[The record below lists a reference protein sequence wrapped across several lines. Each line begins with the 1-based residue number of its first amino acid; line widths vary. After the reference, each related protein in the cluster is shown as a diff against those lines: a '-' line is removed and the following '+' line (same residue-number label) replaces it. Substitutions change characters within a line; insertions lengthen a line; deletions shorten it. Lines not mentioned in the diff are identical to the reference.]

1 MQEYE
6 KTSFCCENT
15 LQEPESPGRPCPLTF
30 AAGKKLKTTLPKTNE
45 MKNQNMK
52 LWAALAL
59 GAVCA
64 LPAQAQK
71 QKAAVKDTVA
81 TVQHGASNMML
92 NASSESEPRFINVGL
107 PEATG
112 GTVVTENGLAVT
124 FDANAV
130 KTNQAW
136 RQDGSF
142 AGATSRN
149 LSETAIKLGEV
160 GVSMI
165 TNSKKGGNKF
175 AGVFNLKT
183 NSFGLMSGNLSLSGP
198 LKRGWYYAANAF
210 VNLDPG
216 TTNVNF
222 TRFLDKTQLY
232 KGILTKRYKKGEF
245 NVQYKYATSK
255 MINTKMSPYIYRDG
269 KQVDALDNFDI
280 AHGNYLGNSITW
292 HVKDPLTGEY
302 KDINIL
308 DDTGTQTHMLDL
320 FGKHTFDNGMNLD
333 YSFRYQHAL
342 SGANEFAYSA
352 ITDASNLPANQRYIY
367 ANKSTEQVYT
377 GLVQNGTFQYSSG
390 NPVNTVMARL
400 ELDKKHEKHHWLVG
414 FQSSY
419 FNADKRATGILTF
432 LQEVAENPQHVIQ
445 QELVNGVWTNTK
457 ADQYGQ
463 WNYNNSMFY
472 YDGTETRNA
481 IYATE
486 QWKILPN
493 LKLDLGARFEWH
505 RINGNWA
512 PGTVRNSW
520 DDKTWISGETQKIKK
535 DNFNKSF
542 TATLTWHILKNFGI
556 IGDAYYIEATDGL
569 RAYKS
574 SNDPLAKTNVVP
586 YFAGGVFFNSKWIS
600 VISRVSRIS
609 RSNLVAS
616 GGFNNSSGENTKLT
630 FNYDIKT
637 VGWTTDANITPFKGF
652 DLHLMLTLQNP
663 VYDNFEFDVF
673 GEHYDYSGL
682 PARIT
687 SKTLIEID
695 PSYQW
700 KKFRVWASARY
711 FSKQSCSYP
720 ATLYFPSRWET
731 FAGFDYTHNK
741 HVKFS
746 LNVVNLLNQTG
757 AQGRIS
763 GTNTAIDPTPY
774 YDQPVA
780 GTYIRPFTVEFKT
793 QIKF

>member
-1 MQEYE
+1 
-6 KTSFCCENT
+6 
-15 LQEPESPGRPCPLTF
+15 
-30 AAGKKLKTTLPKTNE
+30 

-112 GTVVTENGLAVT
+112 GTVVTENGLSVT
-124 FDANAV
+124 YDTYTL

-216 TTNVNF
+216 TTNINF
-222 TRFLDKTQLY
+222 TRFLDNTQLY

-245 NVQYKYATSK
+245 NVQYKYITSK
-255 MINTKMSPYIYRDG
+255 MLNTKMSPYIYRDG

-280 AHGNYLGNSITW
+280 SHGNYLGNSIIW

-308 DDTGTQTHMLDL
+308 DDTGTRTHMFDL
-320 FGKHTFDNGMNLD
+320 FGNHTFDNGMNLD
-333 YSFRYQHAL
+333 YSFRYQHANAG
-342 SGANEFAYSA
+342 SGEFAYFA
-352 ITDASNLPANQRYIY
+352 ITDATVPTEGQRYIY
-367 ANKSTEQVYT
+367 ANKATDQPYT
-377 GLVQNGTFQYSSG
+377 GLVQNATYQYSSG
-390 NPVNTVMARL
+390 TPVNNAFGRL
-400 ELDKKHEKHHWLVG
+400 ELSKKHRKHQWLVG
-414 FQSSY
+414 LQSSY
-419 FNADKRATGILTF
+419 SNVDNYATGYFSF
-432 LQEVAENPQHVIQ
+432 LQEVAENPQHLIQ
-445 QELVNGVWTNTK
+445 QNYVNGAWQNTQ
-457 ADQYGQ
+457 ADRYGQ
-463 WNYNNSMFY
+463 WNYNGSMLYF
-472 YDGTETRNA
+472 DGSDTRNA

-505 RINGNWA
+505 HINGNWA
-512 PGTVRNSW
+512 PTEVRNTW
-520 DDKTWISGETQKIKK
+520 ADKTWVSGDTQKIKK
-535 DNFNKSF
+535 NNFNKSF
-542 TATLTWHILKNFGI
+542 TATLTWNILSNFGL
-556 IGDAYYIEATDGL
+556 IGDAYYIEATDAL
-569 RAYKS
+569 SVYKT

-600 VISRVSRIS
+600 IISRISHIS

-616 GGFNNSSGENTKLT
+616 GGFTNSAGENTKLS

-637 VGWTTDANITPFKGF
+637 LGWTTDANITPFKGF
-652 DLHLMLTLQNP
+652 NLHLMLTLQNP

-673 GEHYDYSGL
+673 GEHYNYNGV
-682 PARIT
+682 PARAT

-695 PSYQW
+695 PSYEW

-711 FSKQSCSYP
+711 FSKQPCSYP

-731 FAGFDYTHNK
+731 FAGFDYKYNK
-741 HVKFS
+741 HINFS
-746 LNVVNLLNQTG
+746 LNMVNLLNQTG

-774 YDQPVA
+774 YDKPVA

>member
-1 MQEYE
+1 
-6 KTSFCCENT
+6 
-15 LQEPESPGRPCPLTF
+15 
-30 AAGKKLKTTLPKTNE
+30 
-45 MKNQNMK
+45 MKNKNMK

-71 QKAAVKDTVA
+71 QKATVKDTVA
-81 TVQHGASNMML
+81 TVQHGANNMML

-112 GTVVTENGLAVT
+112 GTVVTENGLSVT
-124 FDANAV
+124 YDTYTLR
-130 KTNQAW
+130 TNQAW

-245 NVQYKYATSK
+245 NVQYKYVTSK

-280 AHGNYLGNSITW
+280 SHGNYLGNSITW

-302 KDINIL
+302 KDINIM
-308 DDTGTQTHMLDL
+308 DDTGTRTHMLDL
-320 FGKHTFDNGMNLD
+320 FGNHTFDNGMNLD
-333 YSFRYQHAL
+333 YSFRYQHANAG
-342 SGANEFAYSA
+342 SGEFAYFA
-352 ITDASNLPANQRYIY
+352 ITDATVPTEGQRYIY
-367 ANKSTEQVYT
+367 ANKATDQPYT
-377 GLVQNGTFQYSSG
+377 GLVQNTTYQYSSG
-390 NPVNTVMARL
+390 TPVNNAFGRL
-400 ELDKKHEKHHWLVG
+400 ELSKKHRRHQWLVG
-414 FQSSY
+414 LQSSY
-419 FNADKRATGILTF
+419 SNVDNYATGIFSF
-432 LQEVAENPQHVIQ
+432 LQEVAENPQHLIQ
-445 QELVNGVWTNTK
+445 QSYVNGAWQNTQ
-457 ADQYGQ
+457 ADRYGQ
-463 WNYNNSMFY
+463 WNYNGSMFY
-472 YDGTETRNA
+472 FDGSETRNA

-505 RINGNWA
+505 HINGNWA
-512 PGTVRNSW
+512 PTEVRNTW
-520 DDKTWISGETQKIKK
+520 ADKTWVSGDTQKIKK
-535 DNFNKSF
+535 NNFNKSF
-542 TATLTWHILKNFGI
+542 TATLTWNILSNFGL
-556 IGDAYYIEATDGL
+556 IGDAYYIEATDAL
-569 RAYKS
+569 SVYKT

-600 VISRVSRIS
+600 IISRISHIS

-616 GGFNNSSGENTKLT
+616 GGFTNSAGENTKLS

-637 VGWTTDANITPFKGF
+637 LGWTTDANITPFEGF
-652 DLHLMLTLQNP
+652 NLHLMLTLQNP
-663 VYDNFEFDVF
+663 KYDNFEFDVF
-673 GEHYDYSGL
+673 GEHYNYNGL
-682 PARIT
+682 PARVT

-695 PSYQW
+695 PSYEW

-711 FSKQSCSYP
+711 FSKQPCSYP

-731 FAGFDYTHNK
+731 FAGFDYKYNK
-741 HVKFS
+741 HINFS

-774 YDQPVA
+774 YDKPVA

>member
-1 MQEYE
+1 M
-6 KTSFCCENT
+6 
-15 LQEPESPGRPCPLTF
+15 
-30 AAGKKLKTTLPKTNE
+30 
-45 MKNQNMK
+45 
-52 LWAALAL
+52 
-59 GAVCA
+59 
-64 LPAQAQK
+64 
-71 QKAAVKDTVA
+71 
-81 TVQHGASNMML
+81 QHGASNMML

-352 ITDASNLPANQRYIY
+352 ITDASNLLANQRYIY
-367 ANKSTEQVYT
+367 ANKTTEQVYT

-569 RAYKS
+569 SAYKS

>member
-6 KTSFCCENT
+6 KTTFCCENM
-15 LQEPESPGRPCPLTF
+15 LQEPESPGHPCSLTF

-81 TVQHGASNMML
+81 TVQHGANNMML

-112 GTVVTENGLAVT
+112 GTVVTENGLSVT
-124 FDANAV
+124 YDTYTLR
-130 KTNQAW
+130 TNQAW

-245 NVQYKYATSK
+245 NVQYKYVTSK

-280 AHGNYLGNSITW
+280 SHGNYLGNSITW

-302 KDINIL
+302 KDINIM
-308 DDTGTQTHMLDL
+308 DDTGTRTHMLDL
-320 FGKHTFDNGMNLD
+320 FGNHTFDNGMNLD
-333 YSFRYQHAL
+333 YSFRYQHANAG
-342 SGANEFAYSA
+342 SGEFAYFA
-352 ITDASNLPANQRYIY
+352 ITDATVPTEGQRYIY
-367 ANKSTEQVYT
+367 ANKATDQPYT
-377 GLVQNGTFQYSSG
+377 GLVQNTTYQYSSG
-390 NPVNTVMARL
+390 TPVNNAFGRL
-400 ELDKKHEKHHWLVG
+400 ELSKKHRKHQWLVG
-414 FQSSY
+414 LQSSY
-419 FNADKRATGILTF
+419 SNVDNYATGIFSF
-432 LQEVAENPQHVIQ
+432 LQEVAENPQHLILQ
-445 QELVNGVWTNTK
+445 SYVNGAWQNTQ
-457 ADQYGQ
+457 ADRYGQ
-463 WNYNNSMFY
+463 WNYNGSMLYF
-472 YDGTETRNA
+472 DGSETRNA

-505 RINGNWA
+505 HINGNWA
-512 PGTVRNSW
+512 PTEVRNTW
-520 DDKTWISGETQKIKK
+520 ADKTWVSGDTQKIKK
-535 DNFNKSF
+535 NNFNKSF
-542 TATLTWHILKNFGI
+542 TATLTWNILNNFGL
-556 IGDAYYIEATDGL
+556 IGDAYYIEATDAL
-569 RAYKS
+569 SVYKT

-600 VISRVSRIS
+600 IISRISHIS

-616 GGFNNSSGENTKLT
+616 GGFTNSAGENTKLS
-630 FNYDIKT
+630 FNYDIQT
-637 VGWTTDANITPFKGF
+637 LGWVTDANITPFKGF
-652 DLHLMLTLQNP
+652 NLHLMLTLQNP
-663 VYDNFEFDVF
+663 KYDNFEFDVF
-673 GEHYDYSGL
+673 GEHYNYNGL
-682 PARIT
+682 PARVT

-695 PSYQW
+695 PSYEW

-711 FSKQSCSYP
+711 FSKQPCSYP

-731 FAGFDYTHNK
+731 FAGFDYKYNK
-741 HVKFS
+741 HINFS

-774 YDQPVA
+774 YDKPVA

>member
-1 MQEYE
+1 
-6 KTSFCCENT
+6 
-15 LQEPESPGRPCPLTF
+15 
-30 AAGKKLKTTLPKTNE
+30 
-45 MKNQNMK
+45 MKNKNMK

-71 QKAAVKDTVA
+71 QKATVKDTVA
-81 TVQHGASNMML
+81 TVQHGANNMML

-112 GTVVTENGLAVT
+112 GTVVTENGLSVT
-124 FDANAV
+124 YDTYTLR
-130 KTNQAW
+130 TNQAW

-216 TTNVNF
+216 TTNINF

-232 KGILTKRYKKGEF
+232 KGILTKRYKKGEL
-245 NVQYKYATSK
+245 NVQYKYVTSK
-255 MINTKMSPYIYRDG
+255 MLNTKMSPYIYRDG

-280 AHGNYLGNSITW
+280 SHGNYLGNSITW

-302 KDINIL
+302 KDINIM
-308 DDTGTQTHMLDL
+308 DDTGTRTHMLDL
-320 FGKHTFDNGMNLD
+320 FGNHTFDNGMNLD
-333 YSFRYQHAL
+333 YSFRYQHANAG
-342 SGANEFAYSA
+342 SGEFAYFA
-352 ITDASNLPANQRYIY
+352 ITDATVPAEGQRYIY
-367 ANKSTEQVYT
+367 ANKATDQPYT
-377 GLVQNGTFQYSSG
+377 GLVQNATYQYSSG
-390 NPVNTVMARL
+390 TPVNNAFGRL
-400 ELDKKHEKHHWLVG
+400 ELSKKHRRHQWLVG
-414 FQSSY
+414 LQSSY
-419 FNADKRATGILTF
+419 SNVDNYATGIFSF
-432 LQEVAENPQHVIQ
+432 LQEVAENPQHLIQ
-445 QELVNGVWTNTK
+445 QNYVNGTWQNTQ
-457 ADQYGQ
+457 ADRYGQ
-463 WNYNNSMFY
+463 WNYNNSMLYF
-472 YDGTETRNA
+472 DGSETRNA

-493 LKLDLGARFEWH
+493 LRLDLGARFEWH

-512 PGTVRNSW
+512 PAEVRNTW
-520 DDKTWISGETQKIKK
+520 TDKTWVSGEPQKIKK
-535 DNFNKSF
+535 NNFNKNF
-542 TATLTWHILKNFGI
+542 TATLTWNILNNFGL
-556 IGDAYYIEATDGL
+556 IGDAYYIEATDAL
-569 RAYKS
+569 SVYKT

-600 VISRVSRIS
+600 IISRISHIS

-616 GGFNNSSGENTKLT
+616 GGFTNSAGENTKLS

-637 VGWTTDANITPFKGF
+637 LGWTTDANITPFKGF
-652 DLHLMLTLQNP
+652 NLHLMLTLQNP
-663 VYDNFEFDVF
+663 QYDNFEFDVF
-673 GEHYDYSGL
+673 GEHYNYNGV
-682 PARIT
+682 PARAT

-711 FSKQSCSYP
+711 FSKQPCSYP

-731 FAGFDYTHNK
+731 FAGFDYKYNK
-741 HVKFS
+741 HINFS

-757 AQGRIS
+757 AKGRIS

-774 YDQPVA
+774 YDKPVA

>member
-45 MKNQNMK
+45 MKNQSMK

-569 RAYKS
+569 SAYKS